1 MKGNNMSTF
10 DDIDIFDPKFLY
22 DKPGAKKGILE
33 LTPEERRKKNK
44 AVAEDRKRNRKQL
57 LKQP

>member
-1 MKGNNMSTF
+1 MSTF